1 TSGINTGDQD
11 ISGIVTNA
19 TAISNNNAAIVAN
32 DADII
37 DLQNEQTTQNDA
49 IALNTAKT
57 GITTAQADIIANTS
71 GINTG
76 DQDISGIVT
85 NASDIDALE
94 LEQTTQNDA
103 IALNTA
109 KTGITPAQAAIV
121 ANTSGVNTGDQDIS
135 GIATN
140 AANISDN
147 DTDIANL
154 QSEQTTQNDAIALNT
169 AKTGI
174 TPAQAAIV

>member
-1 TSGINTGDQD
+1 
-11 ISGIVTNA
+11 
-19 TAISNNNAAIVAN
+19 
-32 DADII
+32 
-37 DLQNEQTTQNDA
+37 QNDA

-57 GITTAQADIIANTS
+57 GITPAQAAIVANTS
-71 GINTG
+71 GVNTG
-76 DQDISGIVT
+76 DQDISGIAT
-85 NASDIDALE
+85 NAANISSNDTDIANNTYNISDNDDDILALQN
-94 LEQTTQNDA
+94 EQTTQNDA